1 MSAPNTKAI
10 SAASR
15 DKFLAVW
22 PGLRDELLGYLDNE
36 NMPKDAHDWFKRVSH
51 RTPRAQFGWHFQD
64 QQGTPQLTSPRF

>member
-36 NMPKDAHDWFKRVSH
+36 NMPKDAHDWFKRVSW
-51 RTPRAQFGWHFQD
+51 TLFGVELRCQD
-64 QQGTPQLTSPRF
+64 SLS